1 MTLRDS
7 AVARVTEL
15 VRSAPVLDDA
25 VVATLVE
32 DLRGIATPLAL
43 AIARIAELVGEQL
56 VDAGVALPAL
66 AMACDT
72 LARSTDPTALAA
84 ALDAV
89 ETLQPMPDRD
99 LIPVSAISRGPR
111 PRT

>member
-1 MTLRDS
+1 VTLRDS
-7 AVARVTEL
+7 AVAHVTAL

-25 VVATLVE
+25 VVAALVD

-56 VDAGVALPAL
+56 VDTGVALPAL

-72 LARSTDPTALAA
+72 LARSTDPIALAA

-99 LIPVSAISRGPR
+99 LIPVAAISRGPR
-111 PRT
+111 SRT

>member
-1 MTLRDS
+1 VTARER
-7 AVARVTEL
+7 AVAHVTEL
-15 VRSAPVLDDA
+15 VRAAPALDDA
-25 VVATLVE
+25 VVTALVD
-32 DLRGIATPLAL
+32 DLRAIATPLAL

-56 VDAGVALPAL
+56 VDAGIALPAL

-84 ALDAV
+84 AQDAV

-99 LIPVSAISRGPR
+99 LIPAATLSRGPR
-111 PRT
+111 SRT